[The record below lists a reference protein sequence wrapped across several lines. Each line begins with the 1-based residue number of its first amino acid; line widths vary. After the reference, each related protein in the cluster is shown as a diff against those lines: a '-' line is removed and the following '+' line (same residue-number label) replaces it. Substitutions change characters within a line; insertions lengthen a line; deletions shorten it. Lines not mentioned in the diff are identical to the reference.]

1 LVQLAGNN
9 HPISGAT
16 LKGILAANS
25 EGEANKIINE
35 FANSRGKKIIFLII
49 LMEKKFKTNYLGN
62 GHLDHQNSRI
72 ESGDITKS
80 QACSIL

>member
-35 FANSRGKKIIFLII
+35 FANSRGKKNYFSYYFDG
-49 LMEKKFKTNYLGN
+49 KK
-62 GHLDHQNSRI
+62 I
-72 ESGDITKS
+72 
-80 QACSIL
+80 

>member
-1 LVQLAGNN
+1 MVQLAGNN

-49 LMEKKFKTNYLGN
+49 LMEKKF
-62 GHLDHQNSRI
+62 
-72 ESGDITKS
+72 
-80 QACSIL
+80 